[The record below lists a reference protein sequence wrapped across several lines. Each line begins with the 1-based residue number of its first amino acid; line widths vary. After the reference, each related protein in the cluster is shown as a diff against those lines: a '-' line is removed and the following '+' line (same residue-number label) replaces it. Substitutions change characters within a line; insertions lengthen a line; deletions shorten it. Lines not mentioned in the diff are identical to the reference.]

1 MVMEDLPR
9 TVCHLDVWP
18 NNVIRDAGG
27 DIVFLDWAFVGDGAL
42 GEDIGNLVLDS
53 VYDLLLHH
61 DLLDEL
67 DARLTSAY
75 LQGLREPGWN
85 GNARL
90 VRLGIRAS
98 AVKYDWLTAF
108 CLEHARA
115 DEHLDYGRRAG
126 VDAAKRYAAR
136 AAGLALCARWA
147 QEAED
152 LAGTLGR

>member
-9 TVCHLDVWP
+9 TVCHLDVGP

-61 DLLDEL
+61 DLFDEL

-75 LQGLREPGWN
+75 LPD
-85 GNARL
+85 
-90 VRLGIRAS
+90 S
-98 AVKYDWLTAF
+98 A
-108 CLEHARA
+108 
-115 DEHLDYGRRAG
+115 RRAG
-126 VDAAKRYAAR
+126 TGMRDSCV
-136 AAGLALCARWA
+136 WA
-147 QEAED
+147 SAHRPSSTT
-152 LAGTLGR
+152 G